1 MILLTW
7 LTFLLVSLIL
17 TLILLLFCISFF
29 LLTLVFVLQWF
40 YLHWE
45 ILDHVVIFT
54 KGLLNPEN
62 LHIQLKQKSPSL
74 PRNLALK
81 IFVFNKSK
89 SAIPPLFNRLQV
101 LSSASDKAKL
111 FTKNFSKNSSLWS
124 DDCGIYFFPCFLL
137 KEPSWICIIFPQLPR
152 WLERS

>member
-7 LTFLLVSLIL
+7 STFLLVSLIVTL
-17 TLILLLFCISFF
+17 TFLLFCISFF
-29 LLTLVFVLQWF
+29 LLTLVFVLQWC

-54 KGLLNPEN
+54 KGLLNPQN

-81 IFVFNKSK
+81 TFIVFNKSK
-89 SAIPPLFNRLQV
+89 SAIPALFNRLQV
-101 LSSASDKAKL
+101 LSSASNKAKL

-124 DDCGIYFFPCFLL
+124 DDCGSIYFFPCFLL
-137 KEPSWICIIFPQLPR
+137 KELSWICIIFP
-152 WLERS
+152 